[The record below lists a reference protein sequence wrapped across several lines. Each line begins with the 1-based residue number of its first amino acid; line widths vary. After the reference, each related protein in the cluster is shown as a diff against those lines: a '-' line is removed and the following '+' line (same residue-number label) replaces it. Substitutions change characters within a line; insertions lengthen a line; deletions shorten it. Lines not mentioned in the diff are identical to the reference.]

1 VSASVV
7 WLPKLAEQEVSQ
19 LPEVLVQMWS
29 LPEEQEP
36 WVAWPQL
43 RAAAV
48 PGLEVA
54 RPRLPE
60 EPQAFQL
67 FLAQEAAAA
76 VQR

>member
-36 WVAWPQL
+36 WVA
-43 RAAAV
+43 
-48 PGLEVA
+48 
-54 RPRLPE
+54 
-60 EPQAFQL
+60 
-67 FLAQEAAAA
+67 
-76 VQR
+76 